1 MGTIDELLKKNQSWA
16 NKITENDPEFFTR
29 LAKQQRPE
37 YLWIGC
43 SDSRVP
49 ANQIVDLQPG
59 EVFVHRNI
67 ANLVLLSD
75 LNCLS
80 VIEFAVEFLKVKHII
95 VCGHYGCGGVAAAM
109 SDRNHGLVDYWVW
122 NIKLTY
128 QKYQDWLET
137 LPGDRVSQVMCELNV
152 VEQVHA
158 LSRTHILQDAW
169 RAGNPVRVHSW
180 VYDINDG
187 ILRDLEYNCGH
198 TDNPEKKYLAALER
212 VKASP

>member
-1 MGTIDELLKKNQSWA
+1 MENFDEILKKNKAWA
-16 NKITENDPEFFTR
+16 KKISEEDPEFFSR

-49 ANQIVDLQPG
+49 ANQIVDMQPG

-67 ANLVLLSD
+67 ANLIQLSD

-80 VIEFAVEFLKVKHII
+80 VIQFAVEFLNVKHII

-109 SDRNHGLVDYWVW
+109 SEENHGLVDYWVW
-122 NIKLTY
+122 NIKLTH
-128 QKYQDWLET
+128 QKYRDWLDE
-137 LPGDRVSQVMCELNV
+137 LPGDKVSKRMCELNV

-169 RAGNPVRVHSW
+169 RERNPVTIHGW

-187 ILRDLEYNCGH
+187 ILRDLEYNCGYQ
-198 TDNPEKKYLAALER
+198 DDPELKYQSAIQHI
-212 VKASP
+212 KTFQ